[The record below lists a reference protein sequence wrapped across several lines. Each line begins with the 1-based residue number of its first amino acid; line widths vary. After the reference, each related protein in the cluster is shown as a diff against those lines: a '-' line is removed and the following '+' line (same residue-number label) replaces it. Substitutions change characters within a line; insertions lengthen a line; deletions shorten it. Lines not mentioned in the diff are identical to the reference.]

1 MRTAAALTV
10 ALMRSKPAD
19 GSTVPPPGRVRRMA
33 DAVERGVLGLCG
45 RLPPV
50 RVPVSKQLLDELM
63 LTGDLL
69 TDARLILPGTA
80 FATYR
85 KRRAMP

>member
-1 MRTAAALTV
+1 
-10 ALMRSKPAD
+10 
-19 GSTVPPPGRVRRMA
+19 
-33 DAVERGVLGLCG
+33 
-45 RLPPV
+45 
-50 RVPVSKQLLDELM
+50 VPVSKQLLDELM

-85 KRRAMP
+85 KRRR